1 MVEVSYQSL
10 QASLSNSW
18 CTCNFWPLLGACTWT
33 DLFFFCGWCLLGA
46 RGPSASSLLGEQQL
60 QKYLQCNLMRLI
72 KHCECKHDQIYRA
85 ACVPQPPGAA
95 VDGDGDSHH
104 LSLGKRAQLASQT
117 SPCFYAALGIHPVGM
132 QPGWACW
139 RGATK
144 LCCPWSGQ
152 GNSRGGCGVR
162 RVCARGGDS

>member
-1 MVEVSYQSL
+1 MAL
-10 QASLSNSW
+10 WWLKFLTKA
-18 CTCNFWPLLGACTWT
+18 FKLLCLIHGA
-33 DLFFFCGWCLLGA
+33 LVISGPFLEHARELIYFFFCGWCLLGA
-46 RGPSASSLLGEQQL
+46 RGPSASSLLWEQQL

-117 SPCFYAALGIHPVGM
+117 SPCFYATLGIRPVGM
-132 QPGWACW
+132 QPG
-139 RGATK
+139 
-144 LCCPWSGQ
+144 
-152 GNSRGGCGVR
+152 
-162 RVCARGGDS
+162 